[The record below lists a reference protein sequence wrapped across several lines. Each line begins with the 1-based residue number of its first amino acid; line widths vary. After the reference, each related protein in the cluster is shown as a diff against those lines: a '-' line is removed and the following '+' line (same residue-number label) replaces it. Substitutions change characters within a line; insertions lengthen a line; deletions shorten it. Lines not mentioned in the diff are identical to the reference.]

1 METTTVE
8 FLLFWL
14 IFAGAVG
21 FIASQRGRSG
31 FGWFLLSV
39 VISPLIAVLVL
50 ALIPSRSRSLG
61 SLEDQVRDK
70 LLEQRFARYITSY
83 KPAFSN
89 SVVHRVTIGGEK
101 RRFRAQADAIAFCM
115 SKLPP
120 ESQLIISS

>member
-1 METTTVE
+1 VE
-8 FLLFWL
+8 LLLFWL

-31 FGWFLLSV
+31 FGWFLLSA

-50 ALIPSRSRSLG
+50 ALIPSRSRAVS
-61 SLEDQVRDK
+61 SLEDQVRDMI
-70 LLEQRFARYITSY
+70 LEQRFASYITWY

-89 SVVHRVTIGGEK
+89 SVVYRVTIGGEK
-101 RRFRAQADAIAFCM
+101 RRFRAKAEAIAFCI

-120 ESQLIISS
+120 GTELSP